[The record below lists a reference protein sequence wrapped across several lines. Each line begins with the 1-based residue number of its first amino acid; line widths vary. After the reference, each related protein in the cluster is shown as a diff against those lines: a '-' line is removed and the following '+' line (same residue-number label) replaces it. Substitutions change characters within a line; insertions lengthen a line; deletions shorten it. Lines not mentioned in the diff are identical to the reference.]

1 MKNEFLDYIDTEF
14 GLSIIKKK
22 GKTNTLQMY
31 KFSQSFELLVCIA
44 SMTERLIKQGIATEK
59 DIKDAVEMG
68 ARKANARF

>member
-1 MKNEFLDYIDTEF
+1 
-14 GLSIIKKK
+14 
-22 GKTNTLQMY
+22 MY